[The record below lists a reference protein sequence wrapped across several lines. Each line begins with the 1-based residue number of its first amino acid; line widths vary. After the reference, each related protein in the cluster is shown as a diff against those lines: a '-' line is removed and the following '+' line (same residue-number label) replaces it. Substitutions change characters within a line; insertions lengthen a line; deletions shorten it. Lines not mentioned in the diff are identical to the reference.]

1 MYPYNNPE
9 STNQYGFGYGVA
21 RPQAR
26 NTQPLT
32 QEQIQKL
39 RTNSEAFDMKV
50 TQEELWAA
58 ACTHKEKTGQSALRA
73 NEDGTFTCSICHKT
87 FKLCDLSPADVE
99 AAVSNIIDA
108 LQTCKTVYLDAPDEL
123 IVQYF
128 QMIPLLEKLPKL
140 WNHAMRNFAQ
150 YDGYNP
156 AMNQYPIGYSGFAA
170 INQLMTN
177 PYMGGVPAG
186 YGQVPAGYGVA
197 PQAPVYGAQQP
208 MMNYGAQP
216 VAYGANPMAY
226 GQPMNVP
233 APAAAPAPGVMP
245 GMAPAVPVAPAAAP
259 APQQAEVQ
267 QQQVFN
273 V

>member
-1 MYPYNNPE
+1 MNPHNNPE
-9 STNQYGFGYGVA
+9 STTYGFGYGVA

-32 QEQIQKL
+32 PEQIQKL

-58 ACTHKEKTGQSALRA
+58 ACTHKEKTGQSALRD
-73 NEDGTFTCSICHKT
+73 NGDGTFTCSICHKT
-87 FKLCDLSPADVE
+87 FKLADLAISDVE
-99 AAVSNIIDA
+99 ASVANIIDV

-156 AMNQYPIGYSGFAA
+156 AMNQYPIGYNGFAA

-197 PQAPVYGAQQP
+197 PQAPVYVQQP
-208 MMNYGAQP
+208 AAPYGAMP
-216 VAYGANPMAY
+216 VAPGYNPVAF

-233 APAAAPAPGVMP
+233 APAAAPMPGVMP
-245 GMAPAVPVAPAAAP
+245 GMAPAAPVAPAAAP
-259 APQQAEVQ
+259 AQQAEVQ

>member
-1 MYPYNNPE
+1 MHPYNNPE
-9 STNQYGFGYGVA
+9 STNQFGYGYGVA

-39 RTNSEAFDMKV
+39 RTNPDAFDMKV

-58 ACTHKEKTGQSALRA
+58 ACTHKEKTGQSALRD
-73 NEDGTFTCSICHKT
+73 NGDGTFTCSICHET
-87 FKLCDLSPADVE
+87 FKLSDATEAQIEECVKAICDT
-99 AAVSNIIDA
+99 

-128 QMIPLLEKLPKL
+128 QMIPLLKKFPKL

-177 PYMGGVPAG
+177 PYMGMNMYGQPVPAAPG
-186 YGQVPAGYGVA
+186 YVA
-197 PQAPVYGAQQP
+197 PQAPVYTQQP
-208 MMNYGAQP
+208 VYGQP
-216 VAYGANPMAY
+216 VAPGYNPVAF
-226 GQPMNVP
+226 GQPVNVP

-245 GMAPAVPVAPAAAP
+245 GMAPAAPVAPAAAP
-259 APQQAEVQ
+259 ATQQTEVQ